1 VGLGGERLINYF
13 LRILYQETKCWPFGL
28 GAKSLLTGVDFYTVT
43 SRYNGRE
50 YSFMCTK
57 TTVSAIAKFEDDIVN
72 EVEIFFEGLDN
83 EYSVYYRKTEKLN
96 GVIIETEVKRH
107 RRMDFISSIENQL
120 GFIPNIELL
129 IADGNMEYVS
139 PNKRNIAVNA
149 VLKRQIV
156 SWRVRLLRRTSNS
169 IEARGRLKYHD
180 LVWNH

>member
-1 VGLGGERLINYF
+1 VY
-13 LRILYQETKCWPFGL
+13 KDH
-28 GAKSLLTGVDFYTVT
+28 V
-43 SRYNGRE
+43 
-50 YSFMCTK
+50 
-57 TTVSAIAKFEDDIVN
+57 VSAIAKFEDDIVN

-83 EYSVYYRKTEKLN
+83 EYSVYYEKQKKLN

-139 PNKRNIAVNA
+139 QTKKYCSKCA

-156 SWRVRLLRRTSNS
+156 SWRSDYYAVPQILLKPGDDSNIMIS
-169 IEARGRLKYHD
+169 YGTINSKS
-180 LVWNH
+180 